1 MKRTRFSEEQ
11 IVYALKLAESGT
23 SVANVCRK
31 YGISDATFY
40 TWRKKYGGL
49 GVSELRRLRELD
61 AENKKLKQLV
71 ADLTLDKHM
80 LQGGA
85 SKKTIKPAGRRA
97 LVTFLMEAF
106 QISERHGCRLLQ
118 CQRSTQRYRSRR
130 QDDRGLALR
139 LKELALARPRFG
151 YRRLHVLL
159 QREGWAVNHKRIY
172 RLYCEAELWVRI
184 KRRRKRAAAI
194 RGPAPVPSAP
204 GQCWSMDFVTDR
216 LLDGRAFQALTVVYN
231 LSRQSPLIEV
241 AHSMTSRHVIVALE
255 RAARQMGLPLT
266 ITCDNGSQFTSRL
279 LDTWAYENDVR
290 LDFIRPGKPVE
301 NAYIESFN
309 GRFRDECL
317 NSHEFESLEGCT
329 QEDRSLADR
338 L

>member
-1 MKRTRFSEEQ
+1 M
-11 IVYALKLAESGT
+11 
-23 SVANVCRK
+23 
-31 YGISDATFY
+31 D
-40 TWRKKYGGL
+40 
-49 GVSELRRLRELD
+49 
-61 AENKKLKQLV
+61 
-71 ADLTLDKHM
+71 
-80 LQGGA
+80 
-85 SKKTIKPAGRRA
+85 
-97 LVTFLMEAF
+97 AF

-118 CQRSTQRYRSRR
+118 CPRSTQRYRSCR

-216 LLDGRAFQALTVVYN
+216 LLDGRAFQALTVVDN
-231 LSRQSPLIEV
+231 FSRLSPIIEV
-241 AHSMTSRHVIVALE
+241 AQPMTSGQVIAALE
-255 RAARQMGLPLT
+255 RVRNQVGLPLT
-266 ITCDNGSQFTSRL
+266 ITCDNGSQFTSRRM
-279 LDTWAYENDVR
+279 DAWAYENDVR

-317 NSHEFESLEGCT
+317 NSHEFESLEDARKKI
-329 QEDRSLADR
+329 EAWRIDYNDYRPHSSLGQLTPREYADQFQPQR
-338 L
+338 VAWG

>member
-1 MKRTRFSEEQ
+1 M
-11 IVYALKLAESGT
+11 A
-23 SVANVCRK
+23 
-31 YGISDATFY
+31 
-40 TWRKKYGGL
+40 
-49 GVSELRRLRELD
+49 
-61 AENKKLKQLV
+61 
-71 ADLTLDKHM
+71 
-80 LQGGA
+80 
-85 SKKTIKPAGRRA
+85 
-97 LVTFLMEAF
+97 FLIEAF
-106 QISERHGCRLLQ
+106 QISEHHGCRLLQ
-118 CQRSTQRYRSRR
+118 CPRSTQRYRSRR

-204 GQCWSMDFVTDR
+204 GQCWSMDFVTYR
-216 LLDGRAFQALTVVYN
+216 LLDGRAFQALTVVDN
-231 LSRQSPLIEV
+231 FSRQSPLIEV

-255 RAARQMGLPLT
+255 RVARRVGLPLT

-279 LDTWAYENDVR
+279 LDAWAYEHDAR

-317 NSHEFESLEGCT
+317 NSHEFESLEDARNKI
-329 QEDRSLADR
+329 EAWRIDYNDYRPHSSLGQLTPSEFADQFQQLR
-338 L
+338 VALG